1 MDQRLTK
8 KVVARRQLATAIR
21 LHFANGDAVSVYS
34 LAANAWE
41 IIDVLCQKAG
51 VESLS
56 MQARENIPANVDLKR
71 KYINSPHRNF
81 FKHADSDFDKELDPI
96 PEAQVDAVLFLAVE
110 DYIRLAKKSPV
121 EFQVFQIWYLAAHP
135 EKVVKTALDDVIAV
149 AAGYFPNLNSMTRS
163 QKLAIGAQVLAK
175 AEGDNELQSD
185 SRTESAFG

>member
-8 KVVARRQLATAIR
+8 TVVARRQLATAIR

-56 MQARENIPANVDLKR
+56 MQARENIPADVDLKK

-110 DYIRLAKKSPV
+110 DYIRLTKKSPV

-135 EKVVKTALDDVIAV
+135 EKVIKTALDDVITI
-149 AAGYFPNLNSMTRS
+149 AAGYFPNMNSMPRS

-175 AEGDNELQSD
+175 AEGDNELQGD